1 MSLFL
6 SFFGWGEGSFIT
18 PHTSCIKLVD
28 LGGSGGGGD
37 GGGDGGG
44 GDDGGM
50 EALGSGRFG
59 GCRAVWFARSG
70 ADDVLTGGIARSGTK
85 ELGEVRR
92 AFPARC

>member
-37 GGGDGGG
+37 GG
-44 GDDGGM
+44 DD
-50 EALGSGRFG
+50 
-59 GCRAVWFARSG
+59 G
-70 ADDVLTGGIARSGTK
+70 ADDV
-85 ELGEVRR
+85 
-92 AFPARC
+92 PAG